1 MMYCELTA
9 KSAMSRIVV
18 VKKKKLPLWLYS
30 YSSLLISRV
39 SGLFLLVGVKED
51 NPDDKK
57 QRKEKQTTI
66 PEVIRTVISVYKQG
80 L

>member
-1 MMYCELTA
+1 MKE
-9 KSAMSRIVV
+9 RIAENGGCN
-18 VKKKKLPLWLYS
+18 KRLPLWLYS

-39 SGLFLLVGVKED
+39 SGLFLLVGAKED

-57 QRKEKQTTI
+57 QRKEKQTTV
-66 PEVIRTVISVYKQG
+66 PEVIRTVISIHKQG

>member
-1 MMYCELTA
+1 MKE
-9 KSAMSRIVV
+9 RIAENGGCN
-18 VKKKKLPLWLYS
+18 KRLPLWLYS

-57 QRKEKQTTI
+57 
-66 PEVIRTVISVYKQG
+66 
-80 L
+80 